1 MKISESWL
9 REWINPALNT
19 QEIANQLT
27 MLGLE
32 IDSISKAASDFTG
45 VIVAKVTETKK
56 HPEADRLTLCTVD
69 DGQNLI
75 QVVCGA
81 SNVRKNLKV
90 ALATC
95 GANLPDGFKIKKSKL
110 RGEESNGML
119 CSVSEL
125 GIEEKSSGI
134 LELPDDAP
142 IGVDLREYLQLN
154 DSIFDI
160 DLTPNRADCFSVLG
174 VARDLSAKNNLDL
187 NFPPTKNAKVST
199 VGLLDVNVKE
209 PAACPKYFGRVIR
222 GINKN
227 SETPIWMKEKLR
239 RAGLRSL
246 HPVVDILN
254 YVMLES
260 GQPMHAFDM
269 QAIKGSIQVRYAK
282 DSEKIILLNL
292 VEATLK
298 PDCLVIADDE
308 KSLALAGIMGGE
320 ESAVTAD
327 TTDIFLESAFFNP
340 LVIVNRARRF
350 GLSSDAAQRFE
361 RGVDPQLTEIAIERA
376 TSLIKEIVGGDI
388 GPIVAKTNNEHLPVS
403 PKIHFNPAKVATLI
417 GINIAPNIMQNIL
430 DRLGMQVEISGDTW
444 LVTPPSYRFDISL
457 EVDLIEEITR
467 VYGFDKVKSI
477 MPLVQ
482 VKSGNICINER
493 LTESA
498 TIHFT
503 GRGYREAIS
512 YSFVDSEVQELFY
525 PNSNA
530 KKLINPISPELAA
543 MRVGMWPGLVA
554 SMIHNIYRQQNGIKL
569 IESGVIFKY
578 DASSLD
584 TKVREEAVIAGLI
597 SGSYGEL
604 NWSEHSGKFDFYD
617 MKGDLEGLFAKFS
630 LDNILFVKGSHPAL
644 HPGKSATIML
654 ADTPVGFIGALHPN
668 LMEALELT
676 NEVIL
681 FELSLQCLANTKLV
695 VFQSFSKYPQTRRDL
710 SLLVDNT
717 VSAMDLKKATYAI
730 VPQEYLK
737 SFDIFDVYVGKGV
750 PSGKKS
756 IAISLVLQDDKATLV
771 DEKINAIMD
780 TILSKL
786 VSDYNVSLRE

>member
-9 REWINPALNT
+9 REWINPDLNT

-32 IDSISKAASDFTG
+32 IDSINKAALDFTG

-81 SNVRKNLKV
+81 SNVRKNLNV

-134 LELPDDAP
+134 LELPEDAP
-142 IGVDLREYLQLN
+142 VGVDLREYLKLD

-174 VARDLSAKNNLDL
+174 VARELSAKNNLDL
-187 NFPPTKNAKVST
+187 NFPSAKAVKVSMSDS
-199 VGLLDVNVKE
+199 LDVNIKE
-209 PAACPKYFGRVIR
+209 PEACPKYAGRIVR
-222 GINKN
+222 GIRKD
-227 SETPIWMKEKLR
+227 SETPIWMKEQLR
-239 RAGLRSL
+239 RSGLRSV

-254 YVMLES
+254 YVMLEY

-282 DSEKIILLNL
+282 DYEKIVLLNS

-298 PDCLVIADDE
+298 ADCLVIADDE
-308 KSLALAGIMGGE
+308 KSLALAGIMGSE
-320 ESAVTAD
+320 ESAVTSE
-327 TTDIFLESAFFNP
+327 TTDIFLESAFFTP
-340 LVIVNRARRF
+340 LVIVNKARRF

-361 RGVDPQLTEIAIERA
+361 RGVDPQLTEIAMERA
-376 TSLIKEIVGGDI
+376 TALIQEIVGGDVC
-388 GPIVAKTNNEHLPVS
+388 PIVGQINDKNLPVS
-403 PKIHFNPAKVATLI
+403 AKINFNPFKVAALI
-417 GINIAPNIMQNIL
+417 GIDITPNIMQNTL
-430 DRLGMQVEISGDTW
+430 ERLGMQVEISGDSW
-444 LVTPPSYRFDISL
+444 LVTPPSYRFDIAL
-457 EVDLIEEITR
+457 DVDLIEEITR
-467 VYGFDKVKSI
+467 IYGFDKVKSI
-477 MPLVQ
+477 MPIVQ

-493 LTESA
+493 LIESA
-498 TIHFT
+498 TIHFA

-512 YSFVDSEVQELFY
+512 YSFVDPEIQELFY

-554 SMIHNIYRQQNGIKL
+554 SMIHNIYRQQSWIKL

-578 DASSLD
+578 DASLSE

-604 NWSEHSGKFDFYD
+604 NWGEHSGKFDFYD
-617 MKGDLEGLFAKFS
+617 IKGDVEGLFAKFS
-630 LDNILFVKGSHPAL
+630 LDNISFVKASHPAL
-644 HPGKSATIML
+644 HPGKSAEIML
-654 ADTPVGFIGALHPN
+654 DDISVGFIGALHPN
-668 LMEALELT
+668 LIEALELS

-681 FELSLQCLANTKLV
+681 FELSLQCLANTKPV
-695 VFQSFSKYPQTRRDL
+695 IYQSFSKYPQTRRDL
-710 SLLVDNT
+710 SLLVDNQ
-717 VSAMDLKKATYAI
+717 VSAINLRRQLMR
-730 VPQEYLK
+730 Q
-737 SFDIFDVYVGKGV
+737 FRR
-750 PSGKKS
+750 S
-756 IAISLVLQDDKATLV
+756 I
-771 DEKINAIMD
+771 
-780 TILSKL
+780 
-786 VSDYNVSLRE
+786 